1 MEGID
6 VGRPDRRA
14 VSRRRRLERSLARSL
29 ASCLCVAV
37 CAAGCRASGRKPL
50 PPAAPRATT
59 VIAPPSPEWIHQPL
73 SWAKLEAIAAWLEG
87 PGKAH
92 APDLVIEGELELN
105 EGRVLMTEEESREGI
120 EAEVVQAR
128 AKAAL
133 AGFEGVLENP
143 AASGLQKKRAET
155 GKRAAQALL
164 DQELPAPRAVG
175 LALVTRDQWSAL
187 EANARRM
194 TPAGGNWRRITVH
207 HSAESRSPSG
217 ASSLADSSSSI
228 RLIQK
233 YHMQDPDKRWGDIGY
248 HFLIDSSGRVFQGRE
263 LRWQGAHA
271 GGENN
276 RGNIGICMLGEFL
289 DHGPQPAA
297 LRALDALIEDLRARY
312 GIPRSQV
319 FAHKELGNTACPGP
333 ALTSYLDRYA
343 GR

>member
-1 MEGID
+1 
-6 VGRPDRRA
+6 
-14 VSRRRRLERSLARSL
+14 
-29 ASCLCVAV
+29 VAL
-37 CAAGCRASGRKPL
+37 CAAGCRSTGRNL

-59 VIAPPSPEWIHQPL
+59 VIASPTPDWIHQPL

-92 APDLVIEGELELN
+92 ASDLVIEGELELN
-105 EGRVLMTEEESREGI
+105 EGRVLMTEEEQAQAGI
-120 EAEVVQAR
+120 EAEVVNAR
-128 AKAAL
+128 AQAAL
-133 AGFEGVLENP
+133 AGFEGVLGNP
-143 AASGLQKKRAET
+143 AASDLQKKRAET

-164 DQELPAPRAVG
+164 ERQPGPRGVG

-194 TPAGGNWRRITVH
+194 TPAGGKWRRITVH
-207 HSAESRSPSG
+207 HSAESRSRSTS
-217 ASSLADSSSSI
+217 SSLADSSGTI

-233 YHMQDPDKRWGDIGY
+233 YHMQDPDKQWGDIGY
-248 HFLIDSSGRVFQGRE
+248 HFLIDSSGRVFQGRD

-276 RGNIGICMLGEFL
+276 RGNIGICVLGEFL
-289 DHGPQPAA
+289 DRQPQPAA
-297 LRALDALIEDLRARY
+297 LRALEQLIEDLRARH

-319 FAHKELGNTACPGP
+319 FAHNELGKTACPGP

-343 GR
+343 GH